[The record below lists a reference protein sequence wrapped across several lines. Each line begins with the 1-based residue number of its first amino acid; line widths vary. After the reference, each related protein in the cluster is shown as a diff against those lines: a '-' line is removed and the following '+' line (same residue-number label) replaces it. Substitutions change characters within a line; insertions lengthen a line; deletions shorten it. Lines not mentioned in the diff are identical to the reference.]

1 MTIEKILEIYEPQLE
16 VGITRLNS
24 FKNLEERDAAKIFGP
39 ILESICRAADIPTE
53 IGKSLD
59 GFMFMPGESPDMN
72 SARAMIELLF
82 IVGNQDKPTD
92 RAHAMDR
99 QAALEAEVAGLDDRT
114 APLARRSKDGIEIE
128 LWEIRTG
135 HLREKDAEGRWA
147 FGKKIPGI
155 VIDRMAAN
163 GREERL
169 QAELDRRE
177 LEAFDLVNA

>member
-59 GFMFMPGESPDMN
+59 GFMFMPGEKPDMN

-82 IVGNQDKPTD
+82 VVGNQDKPTD
-92 RAHAMDR
+92 RDAMDR

-135 HLREKDAEGRWA
+135 HLREKDADGRWT